1 MQKID
6 IQNFS
11 KYYLKNDGNATLAR
25 VGHVNSVIDNVNGKI
40 DAPTNPSPGDAL
52 VWNGTEWVAGNSAD
66 FTYQLGEYVSS
77 EGGVIFHRY
86 KESGQEKY
94 LIVDITDVSA
104 SSAYSNINN
113 MLIGPSAQSTWDGS
127 SNNTAIVNQVGA
139 TSGAAFLCDAS
150 TNGGQNDW
158 YLPAIDE
165 LSLIW
170 HNRFNINKTLSS
182 VGGAGIIGFDN
193 YWSSTEDVA
202 TNACAFNFFFGS
214 ASNQLKASAYSVRA
228 VRDLTI

>member
-1 MQKID
+1 MLNNLT
-6 IQNFS
+6 NFFNLFTS
-11 KYYLKNDGNATLAR
+11 NRFKRELEDTDVIAVGTQTGPR
-25 VGHVNSVIDNVNGKI
+25 VGSYK
-40 DAPTNPSPGDAL
+40 PTAIQFKDLKEQLTILNPGQ
-52 VWNGTEWVAGNSAD
+52 AD
-66 FTYQLGEYVSS
+66 FTYQLGEYVPS

-94 LIVDITDVSA
+94 LIVDITDLSA

-113 MLIGPSAQSTWDGS
+113 ILIGPSAQSTWDGS

-139 TSGAAFLCDAS
+139 TSGAAILCDAS

-170 HNRFNINKTLSS
+170 HNRFNINKTLSN

-193 YWSSTEDVA
+193 YWSSTEYSA
-202 TNACAFNFFFGS
+202 TLAFTFSFLIGNANL
-214 ASNQLKASAYSVRA
+214 NLKTNTFSVRA
-228 VRDLTI
+228 VRALTI

>member
-1 MQKID
+1 MLNNLT
-6 IQNFS
+6 NFFNLFTS
-11 KYYLKNDGNATLAR
+11 NRFKRELEDTDVIAIGTQTGPR
-25 VGHVNSVIDNVNGKI
+25 VGSYK
-40 DAPTNPSPGDAL
+40 PTAIQFKDLKEQLTILNPGQ
-52 VWNGTEWVAGNSAD
+52 AD
-66 FTYQLGEYVSS
+66 FTYQLGEYVPS

-94 LIVDITDVSA
+94 LIVDITNLSV

-113 MLIGPSAQSTWDGS
+113 ILIGPSAQSTWDGS

-202 TNACAFNFFFGS
+202 TNASAFNFFFGS
-214 ASNQLKASAYSVRA
+214 ANNQLKASAYSVRA